1 MSTAVL
7 MSLLLLA
14 GEGTPTDQARTLTRR
29 SIIDFDTGAYAKAL
43 EEIEHAYELAP
54 RPELLFNV
62 AQCHRALGHHREAAL
77 AYKSYL
83 RALPNA
89 RNRAIVEGLLA
100 QMIDL
105 ARQDETAKKPEPSST
120 PVLVLSAAP
129 AAVEP
134 PAPSAP
140 AIVPAPVAAVTAS
153 EGKGHIRAGAW
164 WLGGGGL
171 AVAIVGGVLFGVA
184 ESTLGGDHTVKMN
197 GVVEHSLPVSTV
209 QTATTEGN
217 VGEVLWA
224 VGGALL
230 VGGVIVA
237 ATGGS
242 P

>member
-1 MSTAVL
+1 
-7 MSLLLLA
+7 
-14 GEGTPTDQARTLTRR
+14 
-29 SIIDFDTGAYAKAL
+29 
-43 EEIEHAYELAP
+43 
-54 RPELLFNV
+54 
-62 AQCHRALGHHREAAL
+62 
-77 AYKSYL
+77 
-83 RALPNA
+83 
-89 RNRAIVEGLLA
+89 
-100 QMIDL
+100 
-105 ARQDETAKKPEPSST
+105 
-120 PVLVLSAAP
+120 
-129 AAVEP
+129 
-134 PAPSAP
+134 
-140 AIVPAPVAAVTAS
+140 
-153 EGKGHIRAGAW
+153 
-164 WLGGGGL
+164 LGGGGL